1 MSISEAAKYLGVS
14 RSTIYR
20 LIEFDEIRSAKQGK
34 AIRVEKMSL
43 DMFKESGKLT
53 WSLPLNSRTTL
64 WCQFEQRQSDDS
76 VQEKKGTC
84 TTKLS
89 SDARIQAEYE
99 EVLRKPKYTFETEKV
114 AAFLDHIQHLGLT
127 AASSPLQDITISC
140 RPYASQ
146 LKPTCFKNASNS
158 AWNCIYAVHE

>member
-53 WSLPLNSRTTL
+53 
-64 WCQFEQRQSDDS
+64 
-76 VQEKKGTC
+76 
-84 TTKLS
+84 
-89 SDARIQAEYE
+89 
-99 EVLRKPKYTFETEKV
+99 
-114 AAFLDHIQHLGLT
+114 
-127 AASSPLQDITISC
+127 
-140 RPYASQ
+140 
-146 LKPTCFKNASNS
+146 
-158 AWNCIYAVHE
+158 